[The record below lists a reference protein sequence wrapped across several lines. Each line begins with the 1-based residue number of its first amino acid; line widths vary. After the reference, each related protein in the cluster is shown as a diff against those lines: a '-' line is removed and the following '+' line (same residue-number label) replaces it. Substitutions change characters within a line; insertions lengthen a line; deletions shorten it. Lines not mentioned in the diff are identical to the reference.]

1 MSMKNCKNEKSTLQ
15 ANYNGKENRHI
26 TKSEI
31 KQRTLTNLAF
41 KTCKNIECGNE
52 ERQNQ
57 NKNIKMERHKSER
70 KLKIK
75 I

>member
-1 MSMKNCKNEKSTLQ
+1 MKNCKNEKSTLQ
-15 ANYNGKENRHI
+15 ANYNGKVNRHI

-41 KTCKNIECGNE
+41 KTCKKCKNE
-52 ERQNQ
+52 ERQNK